1 MHLVK
6 LLAALKKAW
15 RLIRELSGDD
25 AYERYLRH
33 QILHHPEETPLS
45 RQAFFQQE
53 QHRKWH
59 GVKRCC

>member
-15 RLIRELSGDD
+15 QLIRELSGDD

-45 RQAFFQQE
+45 RQAFLQQE

-59 GVKRCC
+59 AVKRCC

>member
-1 MHLVK
+1 MDYMQ

-15 RLIRELSGDD
+15 QLIRELSGDD
-25 AYERYLRH
+25 AYERYLHH
-33 QILHHPEETPLS
+33 QKLHHPDETPLS